1 MKQYVRAS
9 QKECTDQDR
18 IHDFLKNAQT
28 GFLGLADQETPY
40 VIPLNFIWKENCFY
54 FHGASEGRK
63 IDIIHSNPRACF
75 TVSEHYGTMVSP
87 IPAKTDTAY
96 MSVVAGGT
104 VEMVTDLDEAA
115 AAMQAMLDKYVPN
128 YYQAP
133 LSKTHVE
140 KYRSSLGSK
149 TVVCKIKPLH
159 ITAKENQLDEQKKF
173 YPGRSIQQDNS

>member
-1 MKQYVRAS
+1 MKPYVRAS
-9 QKECTDQDR
+9 HKECTDQTR
-18 IHDFLKNAQT
+18 IDDFLTKTQI
-28 GFLGLADQETPY
+28 GYLGLADQDIPY
-40 VIPLNFIWKENCFY
+40 VIPLNFIWKEGCFF

-63 IDIIHSNPRACF
+63 IDMIHTNPKACF
-75 TVSEHYGTMVSP
+75 TVSEQYGTMVSP

-104 VEMVTDLDEAA
+104 VEMVTDADEGTAV
-115 AAMQAMLDKYVPN
+115 MQAMLDKYVPN
-128 YYQAP
+128 YYQTP

-149 TVVCKIKPLH
+149 TVVWKIKPLH

-173 YPGRSIQQDNS
+173 YPGRTVQQDNS